1 LPKLLRHGSSL
12 HGSLKGGVAHRK
24 IKLQGKIAMPKFRQ
38 TAEILKLMSRKDA
51 IRNVG
56 IIAHIDHGKT
66 TMSDSLLVKA
76 GLLSSHIAGSA
87 RVLDYLEEEQR
98 RGITIK
104 TANISLLH
112 ETNGHP
118 YLINLVDTPGH
129 VDFTG
134 KVTRALR
141 AIDGAVVVV
150 DAVEEIMAQTETVTR
165 QALEER
171 VRPVLFINKIDRL
184 TEEMK
189 LSPEEIQSKLTRI
202 IANLNNLIENYA
214 EPEYRTKWRVDP
226 GHESVVFGSALHKWG
241 FTLRTAREKGIKL
254 GDIPR
259 AGLRDE
265 HRRLSKL
272 VPLHAAILDM
282 VVKNLPSP
290 VESQKY
296 RVPRIWKGDMNSD
309 IGRAMSNCDDEG
321 PTAMCVT
328 MAQTVPGTGLV
339 ATCRLFSG
347 SIKDGDEIYLVEEG
361 KEYRVQQV
369 SMYMGAFREHAG
381 SMSAGNIAALSD
393 LNLAR
398 AGHTLV
404 DPKHRKEMVPFER
417 VRYAAE
423 PVMTISVEPKN
434 PNDLPEVMEAMSRLS
449 IEDPN
454 LVTTVNKET
463 GQYLISGI
471 GELHLEVAM
480 NFLKQYSSNV
490 ELTASSPIATY
501 RETVSKQGKTVVAKS
516 SNKRNSFSIQV
527 EPLEKKTLKAAEAN
541 EFSPEPNESEGASL
555 LGKEPGKVWA
565 IDTNKSVLIDLTRGT
580 QYFQEARASIITG
593 FHWACRAGPLCAEPL
608 RAVRIKLIDTK
619 LDPDPGL
626 REPAQITRAVSRA
639 ILGSCLTAGPILLEP
654 IYKIEVQV
662 QAQWFGPCVNIISR
676 RRGKILNTEQKG
688 LLTIINGYIPVAE
701 TFGLSAEMRSA
712 TSGYAFWQL
721 TFDHWDRVPDTLAKQ
736 VIGNLRKRRGL
747 PEDIPKPQV
756 FVGEA

>member
-1 LPKLLRHGSSL
+1 
-12 HGSLKGGVAHRK
+12 
-24 IKLQGKIAMPKFRQ
+24 MPKFRQ
-38 TAEILKLMSRKDA
+38 TEEILRLMSRKEA

-56 IIAHIDHGKT
+56 IIAHVDHGKT

-76 GLLSSHIAGSA
+76 GLLSSRVAGSA

-112 ETNGHP
+112 ETNGQQ

-171 VRPVLFINKIDRL
+171 VKPVLFINKIDRL

-189 LSPEEIQSKLTRI
+189 LGPEEIQNKLTRI
-202 IANLNNLIENYA
+202 ITNFNNLIENHA
-214 EPEYRTKWRVDP
+214 EPEFREKWKVDP
-226 GHESVVFGSALHKWG
+226 ARENIVFGSALQKWG
-241 FTLRTAREKGIKL
+241 FTVKTAGEKGVKL
-254 GDIPR
+254 GDNEVSK
-259 AGLRDE
+259 ASLRDE
-265 HRRLSKL
+265 GQSLSKL

-282 VVKNLPSP
+282 IVKNLPSP

-296 RVPRIWKGDMNSD
+296 RLPRIWKGDVNSE
-309 IGRAMSNCDDEG
+309 IGRAMMNCDEEG

-328 MAQTVPGTGLV
+328 MAQAMPGSGLV

-347 SIKDGDEIYLVEEG
+347 SVKNGDEIYLVEEA

-369 SMYMGAFREHAG
+369 SMYMGAFREPAG
-381 SMSAGNIAALSD
+381 SISAGNIAALSD
-393 LNLAR
+393 LTLAR

-404 DPKHRKEMVPFER
+404 DFRNRKEMAPFER
-417 VRYAAE
+417 VKYVAE
-423 PVMTISVEPKN
+423 PVMTMSIELKKPGDYSR
-434 PNDLPEVMEAMSRLS
+434 LLEAMDRLM

-454 LVTTVNKET
+454 LVTTINKET

-480 NFLKQYSSNV
+480 NFLKQYAGNV
-490 ELTASSPIATY
+490 ELTTSNPIATY

-516 SNKRNSFSIQV
+516 PNKHNSFSIQV
-527 EPLEKKTLKAAEAN
+527 EPLEKKTLEAAERN
-541 EFSPEPNESEGASL
+541 EFSIEPKEGQGTSL
-555 LGKEPGKVWA
+555 LGEPPGKVWA
-565 IDTNKSVLIDLTRGT
+565 IDTNKSVMIDLTRGT
-580 QYFQEARASIITG
+580 LCFPEARASIITG
-593 FHWACRAGPLCAEPL
+593 FHWACRTGPLCEEPL
-608 RAVRIKLIDTK
+608 RAVKVKLIDMK
-619 LDPDPGL
+619 LDPDPSL
-626 REPAQITRAVSRA
+626 REPTQITRAVSRA
-639 ILGSCLTAGPILLEP
+639 IFGSCLTAGPTLLEP

-662 QAQWFGPCVNIISR
+662 QVQWFGTCVNIISR
-676 RRGKILNTEQKG
+676 RRGKILKTEQKG
-688 LLTIINGYIPVAE
+688 NLTIIEGRIPVAE

-721 TFDHWDRVPDTLAKQ
+721 IFDRWNIVPETIAKQ
-736 VIGNLRKRRGL
+736 IIGNLRKKRGL
-747 PEDIPKPQV
+747 PSDIPKPQV
-756 FVGEA
+756 FANEA